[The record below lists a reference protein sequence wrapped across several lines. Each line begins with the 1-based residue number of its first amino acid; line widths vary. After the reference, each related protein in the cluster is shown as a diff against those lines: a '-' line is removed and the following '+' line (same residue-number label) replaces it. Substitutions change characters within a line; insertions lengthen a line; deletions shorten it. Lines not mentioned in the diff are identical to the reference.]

1 MFGLSLIDILVI
13 LLYFAVIVAIGI
25 WSSRRIK
32 NQEDFFLA
40 GRGFGKLVQ
49 TFAAFGQATNADNAV
64 GVTTTTFSNGA
75 SGIWSSLLYLF
86 NTPVYWLIT
95 PWTRRLRLLT
105 TGDFFLERY
114 RSQSMAATY
123 AVIGT
128 ICMMSFIA
136 LGFNAM
142 TKTVVAIMPKT
153 ATEFTQSDQS
163 SYARAYDKHIHKLGT
178 TKGKATILTY
188 DELLEKEKL
197 VSAPE
202 TSLSQNEQDR
212 LAILQAKGP
221 AKIVSHIP
229 ESLLIWMV
237 CLIVIVYAVAGGLQA
252 AFLTD
257 TLQGV
262 FIILLSVIMIPFG
275 WAKINEIY
283 GGSGVMSALR
293 TIHLQLPESRFD
305 IFGSPHSIDF
315 TWYYILSLS
324 LMAVFTV
331 PVQPNQLVATGS
343 ARDEYAA
350 RFGFVFG
357 CFLKRFCTVFWGV
370 FALAALV
377 IYGGHI
383 RNPDLVWGYATR
395 DLLGPLDMGLVGL
408 MIASLMAALMSTAD
422 CLMLT
427 CSSLL
432 THNLYRPLVPN
443 RSPAHYVWA
452 GRFFGAAVLV
462 GSVLLATQF
471 DTILQLLKF
480 IWEINVVLAP
490 AFWLGMKWRRAN
502 RPGAWASIII
512 AGMAFLVL
520 PVVLPWSIPSL
531 RTDEYLLKTNDP
543 APLERTY
550 TAREADVR
558 SRKAEIAV
566 WDELHAQGKTQ
577 TTRPQPLVLGS
588 EFTEQ
593 YTLPKSAI
601 FWTQDIHPDADGQ
614 LVGRGR
620 LSLELV
626 LLDKLGFDLGRNS
639 HAMNET
645 LRILI
650 RTIVPFLIMAAVIMV
665 TRRETPEDIDRFFA
679 KMRTKVIADRQADD
693 AELVRSLED
702 PTRYRE
708 LLLFPNSQWEFLKWN
723 RQDAV
728 GFGIS
733 VLGVGGVLLVM
744 WILVSLGG

>member
-1 MFGLSLIDILVI
+1 MFGLTLIDILVI

-86 NTPVYWLIT
+86 NTPIYWLIS

-105 TGDFFLERY
+105 TGDFFLQRY

-128 ICMMSFIA
+128 VCMMSFIA

-142 TKTVVAIMPKT
+142 TKTVVAIMPK
-153 ATEFTQSDQS
+153 AAAEFTESDQS
-163 SYARAYDKHIHKLGT
+163 AYARAYDVHVHKLGSQ
-178 TKGKATILTY
+178 KGMTTILTY
-188 DELLEKEKL
+188 DELLEEEKL
-197 VSAPE
+197 EAIPE
-202 TSLSQNEQDR
+202 SSLSQQEQDR
-212 LAILQAKGP
+212 LATLQIKGLAKF
-221 AKIVSHIP
+221 ISHVP
-229 ESLLIWMV
+229 ENILIWVV
-237 CLIVIVYAVAGGLQA
+237 CLIVIVYAVAGGLEA

-257 TLQGV
+257 PLQGI
-262 FIILLSVIMIPFG
+262 FILLRSVIMIPFA
-275 WAKINEIY
+275 WAKINETY
-283 GGSGVMSALR
+283 GGSGVMDALR
-293 TIHLQLPESRFD
+293 TIHQQLPESCFD

-315 TWYYILSLS
+315 TWYYIAALS

-331 PVQPNQLVATGS
+331 PVQPNMLVATGS

-350 RFGFVFG
+350 RYGFVVG
-357 CFLKRFCTVFWGV
+357 SFLKRFCTVFWGV

-377 IYGGHI
+377 IYGGHV
-383 RNPDLVWGYATR
+383 RNPDLIWGYATR
-395 DLLGPLDMGLVGL
+395 DLLGPLGLGLVGL

-427 CSSLL
+427 ASSLL
-432 THNLYRPLVPN
+432 THNLYRPLVAN
-443 RSPAHYVWA
+443 RSPGHYVWA
-452 GRFFGAAVLV
+452 GRFFGAAVLI

-502 RPGAWASIII
+502 RPGAWASIVL
-512 AGMAFLVL
+512 AGLAFLVL
-520 PVVLPWSIPSL
+520 PVVLPWTMPSL
-531 RTDEYLLKTNDP
+531 RSDEYLLKTNDP
-543 APLERTY
+543 APLQRTY

-558 SRKAEIAV
+558 SRDAEIAV
-566 WDELHAQGKTQ
+566 WDKLQAQGKTEGPCP
-577 TTRPQPLVLGS
+577 RSLVLGA

-601 FWTQDIHPDADGQ
+601 FWTQDIRPDADGV

-626 LLDKLGFDLGRNS
+626 ALDSMGFNLAQSS
-639 HAMNET
+639 HAM
-645 LRILI
+645 
-650 RTIVPFLIMAAVIMV
+650 
-665 TRRETPEDIDRFFA
+665 
-679 KMRTKVIADRQADD
+679 
-693 AELVRSLED
+693 S
-702 PTRYRE
+702 
-708 LLLFPNSQWEFLKWN
+708 
-723 RQDAV
+723 
-728 GFGIS
+728 
-733 VLGVGGVLLVM
+733 
-744 WILVSLGG
+744 